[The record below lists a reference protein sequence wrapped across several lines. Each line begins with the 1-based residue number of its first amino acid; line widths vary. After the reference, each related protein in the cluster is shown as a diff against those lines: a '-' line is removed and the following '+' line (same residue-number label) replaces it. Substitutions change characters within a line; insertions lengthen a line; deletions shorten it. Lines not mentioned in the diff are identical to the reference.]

1 MWIPLIVNVFRR
13 VEVISGSGTVKRQQ
27 QCTVGRLQGRPAW
40 GLLGCCLKRCREVDV
55 EPLQMTQTTRSTP
68 EYGCFRG
75 FGARPGKR
83 LVFRNGGVWN
93 VVSFAVLWFRL
104 AGGLRPGSALLR
116 LREWMR
122 RCRGSPFL
130 KGFPFIGQ
138 IRPGAWFRV
147 VANSQYLPG
156 SSG

>member
-1 MWIPLIVNVFRR
+1 MAVFSVSVR
-13 VEVISGSGTVKRQQ
+13 VLVSAWSFEMAEFGTW
-27 QCTVGRLQGRPAW
+27 LPA
-40 GLLGCCLKRCREVDV
+40 RVR
-55 EPLQMTQTTRSTP
+55 
-68 EYGCFRG
+68 
-75 FGARPGKR
+75 
-83 LVFRNGGVWN
+83 
-93 VVSFAVLWFRL
+93 WFRL
-104 AGGLRPGSALLR
+104 AGGLRPGSAVLR